1 VLEHLVDISAEE
13 LGLADCEELVAAGK
27 GENKWCISL
36 I

>member
-13 LGLADCEELVAAGK
+13 LGKGDFEELTAAGQ